1 MPTPDSR
8 KSYDPRL
15 LLFYALLGGL
25 LLILVAGLA
34 FRQLARSDEY
44 VEREKVQNQRRVLIP
59 GPRGNI
65 TDREGRVLVGNRAR
79 FSAVLHLAELRHE
92 FRRELIQIV
101 RNYREMD
108 REVRP
113 SGRDLES
120 LARTS
125 VAQRY
130 LDQINHIL
138 GRHERVEPNSLE
150 RHIGQELL
158 LPYILVDDLSPIEYA
173 RLIEQLPV
181 RGPLQ
186 VYSSSVRSYPYGS
199 AAAHVLGYVGANDEL
214 PASALEGEDLRTFHI
229 KGTIGRDGLEK
240 QYDDQ
245 LQGQTGG
252 IIYRVDPAGFKIDP
266 PLYRQKPEQGQN
278 LMTSLDID
286 LQLAAE
292 RAMGSNVGG
301 VVAID
306 IASGEVL
313 ALCSKPDYDLNELSP
328 RMSTATFQ
336 RINQEGGWFNRAIQ
350 GLYPPGST
358 FKIVTS
364 CAALRAGAITPAEPF
379 TCNGYYLVGKHLF
392 ECHDRAAHGQVDL
405 RKAITL
411 SCNVYYYQVGLE
423 TGVDGLAD
431 EARRFHLDRPTGIEL
446 PSEATRMNVPDP
458 AWKKARDHA
467 TWTPGDTANMSIGQ
481 GALLYSPLQAACMI
495 ASFARG
501 ESLTAPTILH
511 QPGRSPSGNQPRVPL
526 DLSTTDYQAVVDG
539 LERVVAVGT
548 ARKTA
553 QIEGVRI
560 AGKTGT
566 AQITKR
572 NPKTGQIE
580 KLNIAW
586 FVAFAPVDKPEIAVV
601 ATLEGDEPDVEFG
614 GGRHSGPVV
623 KAVMQEYFA
632 KQARRSAGGPVFK
645 LSTTP

>member
-1 MPTPDSR
+1 MAIVESR

-15 LLFYALLGGL
+15 LLFYALLAGL

-34 FRQLARSDEY
+34 FRQLLRTGEY
-44 VEREKVQNQRRVLIP
+44 VEQEKVQNQRRVLIP

-79 FSAVLHLAELRHE
+79 FSAVLHLAELRQE
-92 FRRELIQIV
+92 FRRELIRIV
-101 RNYREMD
+101 RNYREME

-113 SGRDLES
+113 STRELES

-130 LDQINHIL
+130 LDRINKIL
-138 GRHERVEPNSLE
+138 GRAERVESDALD

-158 LPYILVDDLSPIEYA
+158 LPYVLVDDLSPTEYA
-173 RLIEQLPV
+173 RLLEQLPV
-181 RGPLQ
+181 MGPLQ

-328 RMSTATFQ
+328 RMTTETFK
-336 RINQEGGWFNRAIQ
+336 RINEEGGWFNRAIQ

-364 CAALRAGAITPAEPF
+364 CAALRAGAINPNEKF
-379 TCNGYYLVGKHLF
+379 TCNGYYQVGNRLF
-392 ECHDRAAHGQVDL
+392 DCHNKAVHGQVEL
-405 RKAITL
+405 REAL
-411 SCNVYYYQVGLE
+411 RVSCNVYFYQVGLE
-423 TGVDGLAD
+423 TGAD
-431 EARRFHLDRPTGIEL
+431 AIAEEGRRFHLDRPTGIEL
-446 PSEATRMNVPDP
+446 PAEARKMIIPDP
-458 AWKKARDHA
+458 AWKKARDG
-467 TWTPGDTANMSIGQ
+467 TNWNPGDTANMAIGQ
-481 GALLYSPLQAACMI
+481 GAVLYSPLQAACMV

-501 ESLTAPTILH
+501 ESFTAPTILH
-511 QPGRSPSGNQPRVPL
+511 QPSRSPSGNQPRVPL
-526 DLSTTDYQAVVDG
+526 ELSPPNYLAIVEG
-539 LERVVAVGT
+539 LERVVQLGT
-548 ARKTA
+548 GKTVR
-553 QIEGVRI
+553 IDGVRI
-560 AGKTGT
+560 AGKSGT
-566 AQITKR
+566 AQKTQR
-572 NPKTGQIE
+572 NPKTGEIE
-580 KLNIAW
+580 KINIAW
-586 FVAFAPVDKPEIAVV
+586 FVAFAPVEKPEIAVV
-601 ATLEGDEPDVEFG
+601 ATLEGNEPDVEFG
-614 GGRHSGPVV
+614 GGRFSGPVV
-623 KAVMQEYFA
+623 KTIMQEYFA
-632 KQARRSAGGPVFK
+632 KKARRAAGGPVFK
-645 LSTTP
+645 ITTSP